1 MTTNI
6 LFSPRL
12 SLSPILCSLR
22 HMTDTAVS
30 QEVEL
35 VGHVSVDSGQV
46 MIIDPCYVLDGE
58 YDEAPEN
65 DPKDHKQCTY
75 GHPCAVTLSD
85 RRHGEFMAKGFATAI
100 ASSSGYGDGNYPVYA
115 VKNEDGR
122 VDHLTIYFDED
133 PNTGERSYTSEFMAG
148 VRAQSDPAVRK
159 IMDYMVD
166 YDDDGQPEGMTQE
179 AFDAGFTAEDVIRLQ
194 EIFTKGA

>member
-1 MTTNI
+1 MTTHI

-22 HMTDTAVS
+22 HMNTTTAVS

-46 MIIDPCYVLDGE
+46 MIVDPCYVLDGAH
-58 YDEAPEN
+58 DEAPEY

-85 RRHGEFMAKGFATAI
+85 KRHGEFMAKGFATGV

-115 VKNEDGR
+115 IKNDEGR
-122 VDHLTIYFDED
+122 VVEMTIYFDED
-133 PNTGERSYTSEFMAG
+133 PHTGDLSMASQFIHG
-148 VRAQSDPAVRK
+148 LENGNVVFDEDK
-159 IMDYMVD
+159 GHYVD
-166 YDDDGQPEGMTQE
+166 LN
-179 AFDAGFTAEDVIRLQ
+179 ED
-194 EIFTKGA
+194 ES

>member
-1 MTTNI
+1 
-6 LFSPRL
+6 
-12 SLSPILCSLR
+12 
-22 HMTDTAVS
+22 MTDTAVS

-46 MIIDPCYVLDGE
+46 MIIDPCYVLDGAH
-58 YDEAPEN
+58 DEAPEY
-65 DPKDHKQCTY
+65 DPSDHKQCTY
-75 GHPCAVTLSD
+75 GHPCAVTMSD
-85 RRHGEFMAKGFATAI
+85 ARHGEFPAKGFASAI
-100 ASSSGYGDGNYPVYA
+100 ASSSGYGDGHYPVYA
-115 VKNEDGR
+115 TKNDEGR
-122 VDHLTIYFDED
+122 VVDLTIYFDED
-133 PNTGERSYTSEFMAG
+133 PHTGEQSMASQFVAG
-148 VRAQSDPAVRK
+148 LRAQSDPAVRK